1 MERLILARSRTFD
14 WNEKMFFTN
23 QRAITKIQS
32 IIIAVI
38 IIVAGVGGY
47 FAYSTLTRPKVEEI
61 RAGVLFPLTGAYAPF
76 GEDCR
81 KGVMLAIDTLNE
93 EGGIQGV
100 KIRAIV
106 GDSQSDTK
114 VAVSEAERLITV
126 EKVHIVLGSYAGPLA
141 MAIGGVTERNKTPFF
156 ELIAAPN
163 ELTLGKDNQYT
174 FRFGPMGL
182 YYGYVAVDFLKQY
195 AIPKLGWDASKVKV
209 AIVHEDG
216 AYGAS
221 VAAGDEERAKE
232 LGLNV
237 VIKEAYSSRATDLS
251 ALITKLKAANP
262 DVLLVTSYAV
272 DGQLFIRQSSE
283 LGFNPKL
290 FIGHS
295 AGYELPVTAGAVGD
309 KIIGVLAVG
318 FPVTAM
324 NTKVLLPN
332 VLKDRTTFL
341 SRYAAK
347 FGGIPAS
354 WGAKAF
360 SAVYHALRDA
370 LNKAVTKYGDVSADS
385 LRKAFL
391 EVDIP
396 KGGTFVGFGVKFL
409 GSGTRAPGENERAT
423 LHPVCQWFN
432 STETGFVAVWP
443 SDFALRDPV
452 LPKPPW

>member
-1 MERLILARSRTFD
+1 MFLA
-14 WNEKMFFTN
+14 N
-23 QRAITKIQS
+23 QRAITKIQA

-47 FAYSTLTRPKVEEI
+47 YTYSVMTKPKVEEI
-61 RAGVLFPLTGAYAPF
+61 RAGVLFPLTGVYAPF

-81 KGVMLAIDTLNE
+81 KGVMLAVDMINE

-100 KIRAIV
+100 KIRAII

-114 VAVSEAERLITV
+114 AAVSEAERLITV
-126 EKVHIVLGSYAGPLA
+126 EKVHIVLGSYAGPLS
-141 MAIGGVTERNKTPFF
+141 MAIGGVTERNKMPFF

-163 ELTLGKDNQYT
+163 ELTLGKSNQYT

-182 YYGYVAVDFLKQY
+182 YYGYVAVDFLAQY
-195 AIPKLGWDASKVKV
+195 AIPKLGWDAKKVKV

-216 AYGAS
+216 SYGTSCAT
-221 VAAGDEERAKE
+221 GDEERAKE
-232 LGLNV
+232 YGLNI
-237 VIKEAYSSRATDLS
+237 VIKEAYSSARTDLS
-251 ALITKLKAANP
+251 ALITKVKAADP

-295 AGYELPVTAGAVGD
+295 AGYELPVTAGAIGE
-309 KIIGVLAVG
+309 KIKGVLAVG
-318 FPVTAM
+318 FPVTGM

-341 SRYAAK
+341 ARWASK
-347 FGGIPAS
+347 FGGVPAS

-360 SAVYHALRDA
+360 SATYHALKDA
-370 LNKAVTKYGDVSADS
+370 LNRAVTKYGDVGAES
-385 LRKAFL
+385 LRKALL
-391 EVDIP
+391 ELDIP

-409 GSGTRAPGENERAT
+409 GPGTRAPGENERAT

-432 STETGFVAVWP
+432 STEAGLVAVWP
-443 SDFALRDPV
+443 DEFALKPPV